1 MTFNLLGREKPLNIY
16 GPRGIKNIIISL
28 LKIGNT
34 WTNYKLNFT
43 ELDNPSSEIIYDKND
58 ISITTIP
65 LYHGIY
71 TNGFLFRKKT
81 SVHKLLVDKALSF
94 GIDKTQ
100 FAGIKLG
107 KDGIGDEGSII
118 ENIKLVE
125 PLKPDLT
132 YAYCS
137 DTLFN
142 EKVIKQIKGCDL
154 LYHESTFLKKHENF
168 AKKTFH
174 STAEQAALIA
184 KKSNVKKLILGHFS
198 TRYKDLTL
206 FLKESKSILIKGKN
220 LKINNSDLRITSEYF
235 EIAASN
241 DDLKIIFADGLINSY
256 PYLNINVFIGD
267 EKNKIYY
274 SSDHFF
280 DEASL
285 EKNNLFDLSSF
296 EQNKINL
303 NLKIFTS
310 RVLAI
315 ITALLVMFVSI
326 RMGIRIFL

>member
-1 MTFNLLGREKPLNIY
+1 MMKLTILGSCSAYPTLNRFTTSQILQINGKSFLIDCGEGAQIQLRKNKIKFNSIEDILISHLHGDHFFGLPGLILTFNLLGREKPLNIY
-16 GPRGIKNIIISL
+16 GPKGIKKIIVSL

-43 ELDNPSSEIIYDKND
+43 ELKNPKSEIIYDKND

-81 SVHKLLVDKALSF
+81 SVHKLMVDKAQSY

-107 KDGIGDEGSII
+107 KDGIKTDGSII

-125 PLKPDLT
+125 PLNPDLT
-132 YAYCS
+132 YAYCG

-142 EKVIKQIKGCDL
+142 EKIIELIKGCDL

-198 TRYKDLTL
+198 TRYKDLDL
-206 FLKESKSILIKGKN
+206 FIKESKSIFPN
-220 LKINNSDLRITSEYF
+220 VDLAIE
-235 EIAASN
+235 N
-241 DDLKIIFADGLINSY
+241 
-256 PYLNINVFIGD
+256 
-267 EKNKIYY
+267 
-274 SSDHFF
+274 
-280 DEASL
+280 
-285 EKNNLFDLSSF
+285 
-296 EQNKINL
+296 
-303 NLKIFTS
+303 KIFT
-310 RVLAI
+310 I
-315 ITALLVMFVSI
+315 
-326 RMGIRIFL
+326 

>member
-1 MTFNLLGREKPLNIY
+1 MMKLTILGSCSAYPTLNRFTTSQILQINGRSFLIDCGEGAQIQLRKNKIKFNSIEDILISHLHGDHFFGLPGLILTFNLLGREKPLNIY
-16 GPRGIKNIIISL
+16 GPKGIKKIILSL
-28 LKIGNT
+28 LKIGNA

-43 ELDNPSSEIIYDKND
+43 ELKNPKSEIIYDKND

-81 SVHKLLVDKALSF
+81 SVHKLMVDKAQSY

-107 KDGIGDEGSII
+107 KDGIKTDGSII
-118 ENIKLVE
+118 KNIKLVE
-125 PLKPDLT
+125 PLNPDLT
-132 YAYCS
+132 YAYCG

-142 EKVIKQIKGCDL
+142 EKIIEQTKGCDL

-198 TRYKDLTL
+198 TRYKDLDL
-206 FLKESKSILIKGKN
+206 FIKESKSIFPN
-220 LKINNSDLRITSEYF
+220 VDLAIE
-235 EIAASN
+235 N
-241 DDLKIIFADGLINSY
+241 
-256 PYLNINVFIGD
+256 
-267 EKNKIYY
+267 
-274 SSDHFF
+274 
-280 DEASL
+280 
-285 EKNNLFDLSSF
+285 
-296 EQNKINL
+296 
-303 NLKIFTS
+303 KIFT
-310 RVLAI
+310 I
-315 ITALLVMFVSI
+315 
-326 RMGIRIFL
+326 

>member
-1 MTFNLLGREKPLNIY
+1 MMKLTILGSCSAYPTFNRFTTSQILQINGKSFLIDCGEGAQIQLRKNKIKFNSIEDILISHLHGDHFFGLPGLILTFNLLGREKPLNIY
-16 GPRGIKNIIISL
+16 GPKGIKKIIVSL

-34 WTNYKLNFT
+34 WTKYKLNFT
-43 ELDNPSSEIIYDKND
+43 ELKNPKSEIIYDKND

-81 SVHKLLVDKALSF
+81 SVHKLMVDKAQSY

-107 KDGIGDEGSII
+107 KDGIKTDGSII
-118 ENIKLVE
+118 KNIKLVE
-125 PLKPDLT
+125 PLNPDLT
-132 YAYCS
+132 YAYCG

-142 EKVIKQIKGCDL
+142 EKIIEQTKGCNL

-198 TRYKDLTL
+198 TRYKDLDL
-206 FLKESKSILIKGKN
+206 FIKESKSIFPN
-220 LKINNSDLRITSEYF
+220 VDLAIE
-235 EIAASN
+235 N
-241 DDLKIIFADGLINSY
+241 
-256 PYLNINVFIGD
+256 
-267 EKNKIYY
+267 
-274 SSDHFF
+274 
-280 DEASL
+280 
-285 EKNNLFDLSSF
+285 
-296 EQNKINL
+296 
-303 NLKIFTS
+303 KIFT
-310 RVLAI
+310 I
-315 ITALLVMFVSI
+315 
-326 RMGIRIFL
+326 

>member
-1 MTFNLLGREKPLNIY
+1 MMKLTILGSCSAYPTLNRFTTSQILQINGKSFLIDCGEGAQIQLRKNKIKFNSIEDILISHLHGDHFFGLPGLILTFNLLGREKPLNIY
-16 GPRGIKNIIISL
+16 GPKGIKNIIVSL

-43 ELDNPSSEIIYDKND
+43 ELKNPKSEIIYDKND

-81 SVHKLLVDKALSF
+81 SVHKLMVDKAQSY

-107 KDGIGDEGSII
+107 KDGIKTDGSII
-118 ENIKLVE
+118 KNIKLVE
-125 PLKPDLT
+125 PLNPDLT
-132 YAYCS
+132 YAYCG

-142 EKVIKQIKGCDL
+142 EKIIEQTKGCNL

-198 TRYKDLTL
+198 TRYKDLDL
-206 FLKESKSILIKGKN
+206 FIKESKSSFPN
-220 LKINNSDLRITSEYF
+220 VDLAIE
-235 EIAASN
+235 N
-241 DDLKIIFADGLINSY
+241 
-256 PYLNINVFIGD
+256 
-267 EKNKIYY
+267 
-274 SSDHFF
+274 
-280 DEASL
+280 
-285 EKNNLFDLSSF
+285 
-296 EQNKINL
+296 
-303 NLKIFTS
+303 KIFT
-310 RVLAI
+310 I
-315 ITALLVMFVSI
+315 
-326 RMGIRIFL
+326 

>member
-1 MTFNLLGREKPLNIY
+1 MMKLTILGSCSAYPTLDRFTTSQILQINGKSFLIDCGEGTQIQLRNNKIKFNSIEDILISHLHGDHFFGLPGLIMTFNLLGREKPLNIY

-43 ELDNPSSEIIYDKND
+43 ELDNPRSEIIYDKND

-65 LYHGIY
+65 LHHGIY

-81 SVHKLLVDKALSF
+81 SAHKLLVDKALSF
-94 GIDKTQ
+94 EIDKTQ

-107 KDGIGDEGSII
+107 KDGIGGDGSII

-142 EKVIKQIKGCDL
+142 EKIIKQIKGCDL

-174 STAEQAALIA
+174 STAEQAAVIA

-206 FLKESKSILIKGKN
+206 FLKESKSIFQN
-220 LKINNSDLRITSEYF
+220 VDL
-235 EIAASN
+235 A
-241 DDLKIIFADGLINSY
+241 
-256 PYLNINVFIGD
+256 
-267 EKNKIYY
+267 
-274 SSDHFF
+274 
-280 DEASL
+280 L
-285 EKNNLFDLSSF
+285 EN
-296 EQNKINL
+296 
-303 NLKIFTS
+303 KIFT
-310 RVLAI
+310 I
-315 ITALLVMFVSI
+315 
-326 RMGIRIFL
+326 

>member
-1 MTFNLLGREKPLNIY
+1 MKLTILGSCSAYPTLDRFTTSQILQINGKSFLIDCGEGTQIQLRNNKIKFNSIEDILISHLHGDHFFGLPGLILTFNLLGREKPLNIY

-34 WTNYKLNFT
+34 WTNYKLNFI

-65 LYHGIY
+65 LHHGIY

-107 KDGIGDEGSII
+107 KDGILDDGSII

-142 EKVIKQIKGCDL
+142 EKIIKQIKGCDL

-206 FLKESKSILIKGKN
+206 FLKESKSVFQN
-220 LKINNSDLRITSEYF
+220 VDL
-235 EIAASN
+235 A
-241 DDLKIIFADGLINSY
+241 
-256 PYLNINVFIGD
+256 
-267 EKNKIYY
+267 
-274 SSDHFF
+274 
-280 DEASL
+280 L
-285 EKNNLFDLSSF
+285 EN
-296 EQNKINL
+296 
-303 NLKIFTS
+303 KIFT
-310 RVLAI
+310 I
-315 ITALLVMFVSI
+315 
-326 RMGIRIFL
+326 

>member
-1 MTFNLLGREKPLNIY
+1 MMKLTILGSCSAYPTLDRFTTSQILQINGKSFLIDCGEGTQIQLRNNKIKFNSIEDIFISHLHGDHFFGLPGLILTFNLLGREKPLNIY
-16 GPRGIKNIIISL
+16 GPKGIKKIIISL

-43 ELDNPSSEIIYDKND
+43 ELDNPNSEIIYDKND
-58 ISITTIP
+58 ISIITIP
-65 LYHGIY
+65 LYHSIY
-71 TNGFLFRKKT
+71 TNGYLFRKKT

-107 KDGIGDEGSII
+107 KDGIGVDGSII

-142 EKVIKQIKGCDL
+142 EKIIKQIKGSDL

-174 STAEQAALIA
+174 STAEHAALIA
-184 KKSNVKKLILGHFS
+184 KKSKVKKLILGHFS
-198 TRYKDLTL
+198 SRYKDLNL
-206 FLKESKSILIKGKN
+206 FLKESKSIFQN
-220 LKINNSDLRITSEYF
+220 VDLALE
-235 EIAASN
+235 
-241 DDLKIIFADGLINSY
+241 
-256 PYLNINVFIGD
+256 
-267 EKNKIYY
+267 NKI
-274 SSDHFF
+274 F
-280 DEASL
+280 
-285 EKNNLFDLSSF
+285 
-296 EQNKINL
+296 
-303 NLKIFTS
+303 
-310 RVLAI
+310 I
-315 ITALLVMFVSI
+315 I
-326 RMGIRIFL
+326 

>member
-1 MTFNLLGREKPLNIY
+1 MMKLTILGSCSAYPTLNRFTTSQILQINGKSFLIDCGEGAQIQLRKNKIKFNSIEDILISHLHGDHFFGLPGLILTFNLLGREKPLNIY
-16 GPRGIKNIIISL
+16 GPKGIKKIIVSL

-43 ELDNPSSEIIYDKND
+43 ELKNPKSEIIYDKND

-81 SVHKLLVDKALSF
+81 SVHKLMVNKAQSY

-107 KDGIGDEGSII
+107 KDGIKTDGSII
-118 ENIKLVE
+118 KNIKLVE
-125 PLKPDLT
+125 PLNPDLT
-132 YAYCS
+132 YAYCG

-142 EKVIKQIKGCDL
+142 EKIIEQTKGCDL

-198 TRYKDLTL
+198 TRYKDLDL
-206 FLKESKSILIKGKN
+206 FIKESKSIFPN
-220 LKINNSDLRITSEYF
+220 VDLAIE
-235 EIAASN
+235 N
-241 DDLKIIFADGLINSY
+241 
-256 PYLNINVFIGD
+256 
-267 EKNKIYY
+267 
-274 SSDHFF
+274 
-280 DEASL
+280 
-285 EKNNLFDLSSF
+285 
-296 EQNKINL
+296 
-303 NLKIFTS
+303 KIFT
-310 RVLAI
+310 I
-315 ITALLVMFVSI
+315 
-326 RMGIRIFL
+326 

>member
-1 MTFNLLGREKPLNIY
+1 MKLTILGSCSAYPTLNRFTTSQILQINGKSFLIDCGEGAQIQLRKNKIKFNSIEDILISHLHGDHFFGLPGLILTFNLLGREKPLNIY
-16 GPRGIKNIIISL
+16 GPKGIKKIIVSL

-43 ELDNPSSEIIYDKND
+43 ELKNPKSEIIYDKSD

-81 SVHKLLVDKALSF
+81 SVHKLMVDKAQSY

-107 KDGIGDEGSII
+107 KDGIKTDGSII
-118 ENIKLVE
+118 KNIKLVE
-125 PLKPDLT
+125 PLNPDQT
-132 YAYCS
+132 YAYCG

-142 EKVIKQIKGCDL
+142 EKIIEQIKGCDL

-198 TRYKDLTL
+198 TRYKDLDL
-206 FLKESKSILIKGKN
+206 FIKESKSIFPN
-220 LKINNSDLRITSEYF
+220 VDLAIE
-235 EIAASN
+235 N
-241 DDLKIIFADGLINSY
+241 
-256 PYLNINVFIGD
+256 
-267 EKNKIYY
+267 
-274 SSDHFF
+274 
-280 DEASL
+280 
-285 EKNNLFDLSSF
+285 
-296 EQNKINL
+296 
-303 NLKIFTS
+303 KIFT
-310 RVLAI
+310 I
-315 ITALLVMFVSI
+315 
-326 RMGIRIFL
+326 

>member
-1 MTFNLLGREKPLNIY
+1 MMKLTILGSCSAYPTLNRFTTSQILQINGKSFLIDCGEGAQIQLRKNKIKFNSIEDILISHLHGDHFFGLPGLILTFNLLGREKPLNIY
-16 GPRGIKNIIISL
+16 GPKGIKKIIVSL

-43 ELDNPSSEIIYDKND
+43 ELKNPKSEIIYDKND

-81 SVHKLLVDKALSF
+81 SVHKLMVDKAQSY

-107 KDGIGDEGSII
+107 KDGIKTDGSII
-118 ENIKLVE
+118 KNIKLVE
-125 PLKPDLT
+125 PLNPDLT
-132 YAYCS
+132 YAYCG

-142 EKVIKQIKGCDL
+142 EKIIEQTKGCNL

-198 TRYKDLTL
+198 TRYKDLDL
-206 FLKESKSILIKGKN
+206 FIKESKTIFPN
-220 LKINNSDLRITSEYF
+220 VDLAIE
-235 EIAASN
+235 N
-241 DDLKIIFADGLINSY
+241 
-256 PYLNINVFIGD
+256 
-267 EKNKIYY
+267 
-274 SSDHFF
+274 
-280 DEASL
+280 
-285 EKNNLFDLSSF
+285 
-296 EQNKINL
+296 
-303 NLKIFTS
+303 KIFT
-310 RVLAI
+310 I
-315 ITALLVMFVSI
+315 
-326 RMGIRIFL
+326 

>member
-1 MTFNLLGREKPLNIY
+1 MMKLTILGSCSAYPTLDRFTTSQILQINGKSFLIDCGEGTQIQLRNNKIKFNSIEDILISHLHGDHFFGLPGLILTFNLLGREKPLNIY

-43 ELDNPSSEIIYDKND
+43 ELDNPRSEIIYDKND

-65 LYHGIY
+65 LHHGIY

-81 SVHKLLVDKALSF
+81 SAHKLLVDKALSF

-107 KDGIGDEGSII
+107 KDGIGGDGSII

-142 EKVIKQIKGCDL
+142 EKIIKQIKGCDL

-174 STAEQAALIA
+174 STAEQAAVIA

-206 FLKESKSILIKGKN
+206 FLKESKSIFQIC
-220 LKINNSDLRITSEYF
+220 
-235 EIAASN
+235 
-241 DDLKIIFADGLINSY
+241 
-256 PYLNINVFIGD
+256 
-267 EKNKIYY
+267 
-274 SSDHFF
+274 
-280 DEASL
+280 
-285 EKNNLFDLSSF
+285 
-296 EQNKINL
+296 
-303 NLKIFTS
+303 
-310 RVLAI
+310 
-315 ITALLVMFVSI
+315 
-326 RMGIRIFL
+326 

>member
-1 MTFNLLGREKPLNIY
+1 MKLTILGSFSAYPSFKGFTTSQVLEHNGKSFLIDCGEGTQLQLRKNKIKFNSIEDIFISHLHGDHYFGLPGLILTFNLLGREKPLNIF
-16 GPRGIKNIIISL
+16 GPKGIKELITSL
-28 LKIGNT
+28 MKVGKT

-43 ELDNPSSEIIYDKND
+43 ELNSIKPEIILNKNNFTV
-58 ISITTIP
+58 TTIP

-81 SVHKLLVDKALSF
+81 FVHKLMVDKAQSY

-107 KDGIGDEGSII
+107 KDGIKTDGSVI

-125 PLKPDLT
+125 PLNPDIT
-132 YAYCS
+132 YAYCG

-142 EKVIKQIKGCDL
+142 EKIIELIKGCDL

-198 TRYKDLTL
+198 TRYKDLDL
-206 FLKESKSILIKGKN
+206 FIKESKSIFPN
-220 LKINNSDLRITSEYF
+220 VDLAIE
-235 EIAASN
+235 N
-241 DDLKIIFADGLINSY
+241 
-256 PYLNINVFIGD
+256 
-267 EKNKIYY
+267 
-274 SSDHFF
+274 
-280 DEASL
+280 
-285 EKNNLFDLSSF
+285 
-296 EQNKINL
+296 
-303 NLKIFTS
+303 KIFT
-310 RVLAI
+310 I
-315 ITALLVMFVSI
+315 
-326 RMGIRIFL
+326 

>member
-1 MTFNLLGREKPLNIY
+1 MMKLTILGSCSAYPTLDRFTTSQILQINGKSFLIDCGEGTQIQLRNNKIKFNSIEDILISHLHGDHFFGLPGLILTFNLLGREKPLNIY

-107 KDGIGDEGSII
+107 KDGILDDGSII

-142 EKVIKQIKGCDL
+142 EKIIKQIKGCDL

-198 TRYKDLTL
+198 TRYKDL
-206 FLKESKSILIKGKN
+206 
-220 LKINNSDLRITSEYF
+220 
-235 EIAASN
+235 
-241 DDLKIIFADGLINSY
+241 
-256 PYLNINVFIGD
+256 
-267 EKNKIYY
+267 
-274 SSDHFF
+274 
-280 DEASL
+280 
-285 EKNNLFDLSSF
+285 NLF
-296 EQNKINL
+296 
-303 NLKIFTS
+303 
-310 RVLAI
+310 
-315 ITALLVMFVSI
+315 
-326 RMGIRIFL
+326 

>member
-1 MTFNLLGREKPLNIY
+1 MMKLTILGSCSAYPTLNRFTTSQILQINGKSFLIDCGEGAQIQLRKNKIKFNSIEDILISHLHGDHFFGLPGLILTFNLLGREKPLNIY
-16 GPRGIKNIIISL
+16 GPKGIKKIILSL

-43 ELDNPSSEIIYDKND
+43 ELKNPKSEIIYDKND

-71 TNGFLFRKKT
+71 TNGFLFRNKT
-81 SVHKLLVDKALSF
+81 SVHKLMVDKAQSY

-107 KDGIGDEGSII
+107 KDGIKTDGSII
-118 ENIKLVE
+118 KNIKLVE
-125 PLKPDLT
+125 PLNPDLT
-132 YAYCS
+132 YAYCG

-142 EKVIKQIKGCDL
+142 EKIIEQTKGCDL

-198 TRYKDLTL
+198 TRYKDLDL
-206 FLKESKSILIKGKN
+206 FIKESKSIFPN
-220 LKINNSDLRITSEYF
+220 VDLAIE
-235 EIAASN
+235 N
-241 DDLKIIFADGLINSY
+241 
-256 PYLNINVFIGD
+256 
-267 EKNKIYY
+267 
-274 SSDHFF
+274 
-280 DEASL
+280 
-285 EKNNLFDLSSF
+285 
-296 EQNKINL
+296 
-303 NLKIFTS
+303 KIFT
-310 RVLAI
+310 I
-315 ITALLVMFVSI
+315 
-326 RMGIRIFL
+326 

>member
-1 MTFNLLGREKPLNIY
+1 MMKLTILGSCSAYPTLNRFTTSQILQINGKSFLIDCGEGAQIQLRKNKIKFNSIEDILISHLHGDHFFGLPGLILTFNLLGREKPLNIY
-16 GPRGIKNIIISL
+16 GPKGIKKIIVSL

-43 ELDNPSSEIIYDKND
+43 ELKNPKSEIIYDKND

-81 SVHKLLVDKALSF
+81 SVHKLMVDKAQSY

-107 KDGIGDEGSII
+107 KDGIKTDGSII
-118 ENIKLVE
+118 KNIKLVE
-125 PLKPDLT
+125 PLNPDLT
-132 YAYCS
+132 YAYCG

-142 EKVIKQIKGCDL
+142 EKIIEQTKGCNL

-198 TRYKDLTL
+198 TRYKDLDL
-206 FLKESKSILIKGKN
+206 FIKESKSIFPN
-220 LKINNSDLRITSEYF
+220 VDLAIE
-235 EIAASN
+235 N
-241 DDLKIIFADGLINSY
+241 
-256 PYLNINVFIGD
+256 
-267 EKNKIYY
+267 
-274 SSDHFF
+274 
-280 DEASL
+280 
-285 EKNNLFDLSSF
+285 
-296 EQNKINL
+296 
-303 NLKIFTS
+303 KIFT
-310 RVLAI
+310 I
-315 ITALLVMFVSI
+315 
-326 RMGIRIFL
+326 

>member
-1 MTFNLLGREKPLNIY
+1 MMKLTILGSCSAYPTLNRFTTSQILQINGRSFLIDCGEGAQIQLRKNKIKFNSIEDILISHLHGDHFFGLPGLILTFNLLGREKPLNIY
-16 GPRGIKNIIISL
+16 GPKGIKKIIVSL

-43 ELDNPSSEIIYDKND
+43 ELKNPKSEIIYDKND

-81 SVHKLLVDKALSF
+81 SVHKLMVDKAQSY

-107 KDGIGDEGSII
+107 KDGIKTDGSII
-118 ENIKLVE
+118 KNIKLVE
-125 PLKPDLT
+125 PLNPDLT
-132 YAYCS
+132 YAYCG

-142 EKVIKQIKGCDL
+142 EKIIEQTKGCDL

-198 TRYKDLTL
+198 TRYKDLDL
-206 FLKESKSILIKGKN
+206 FIKESKSIFPN
-220 LKINNSDLRITSEYF
+220 VDLAIE
-235 EIAASN
+235 N
-241 DDLKIIFADGLINSY
+241 
-256 PYLNINVFIGD
+256 
-267 EKNKIYY
+267 
-274 SSDHFF
+274 
-280 DEASL
+280 
-285 EKNNLFDLSSF
+285 
-296 EQNKINL
+296 
-303 NLKIFTS
+303 KIFT
-310 RVLAI
+310 I
-315 ITALLVMFVSI
+315 
-326 RMGIRIFL
+326 

>member
-1 MTFNLLGREKPLNIY
+1 MKLTILGSCSAYPTLDRFTTSQILQINGKSFLIDCGEGTQIQLRNNKIKFNSIEDILISHLHGDHFFGLPGLILTFNLLGREKPLNIY

-81 SVHKLLVDKALSF
+81 SIHKLLVDKALSF

-107 KDGIGDEGSII
+107 KDGILDDGSII

-142 EKVIKQIKGCDL
+142 EKIIKQIKGCDL

-206 FLKESKSILIKGKN
+206 FLKVLQ
-220 LKINNSDLRITSEYF
+220 
-235 EIAASN
+235 
-241 DDLKIIFADGLINSY
+241 KIIKKEFLIIQ
-256 PYLNINVFIGD
+256 L
-267 EKNKIYY
+267 
-274 SSDHFF
+274 
-280 DEASL
+280 
-285 EKNNLFDLSSF
+285 
-296 EQNKINL
+296 
-303 NLKIFTS
+303 
-310 RVLAI
+310 
-315 ITALLVMFVSI
+315 
-326 RMGIRIFL
+326 